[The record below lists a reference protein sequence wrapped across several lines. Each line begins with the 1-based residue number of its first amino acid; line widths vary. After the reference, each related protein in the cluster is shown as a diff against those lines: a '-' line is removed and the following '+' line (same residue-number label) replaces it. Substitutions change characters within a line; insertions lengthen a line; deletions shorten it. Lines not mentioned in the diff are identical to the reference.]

1 MSQQGGKSE
10 AHAPRGRRGSQRAAD
25 SSKEEEMASNE
36 EAGPEV
42 AKARLLYLSFLFELL
57 LLTNDDADGRH

>member
-1 MSQQGGKSE
+1 
-10 AHAPRGRRGSQRAAD
+10 
-25 SSKEEEMASNE
+25 MASNE